1 MSIYE
6 GIWVPL
12 VTPFKNGQPE
22 LDKIQQLATQL
33 IAAGVHGLVVCG
45 TTGEAGTLT
54 EHEQQQLLTAVLEV
68 TKNSCPVLMGMSGSD
83 TRLLAEKVASYTSQH
98 LYGFLLS
105 APSYLRPSQEGVRLH
120 FETIARATEKDIVL
134 YNVPARTGVNIDLS
148 TVIALEKQKNI
159 VAIKESSGNL
169 TQMMGLVNCSH
180 LKVLCGDDAMLLD
193 TLSMGGQGAIS
204 AAAHVRPDLFVQLY
218 ELMRTEHLPEAQALF
233 AEIQPLIRL
242 LFSESNPAPVKAAL
256 AMQGLIQEELRLPMT
271 AMSLAGK
278 IKLAHELE
286 RLAALPLPV
295 KARSLPSPVIN
306 NIRSLR
312 MVR

>member
-12 VTPFKNGQPE
+12 VTPFNQGKPD
-22 LDKIQQLATQL
+22 LDKVQQLATQL
-33 IAAGVHGLVVCG
+33 IAAGIHGLVVCG
-45 TTGEAGTLT
+45 TTGEAATLT
-54 EHEQQQLLTAVLEV
+54 ENEQGQLLSAVLEV
-68 TKNSCPVLMGMSGSD
+68 AKNSCQVLMGISGSD
-83 TRLLAEKVASYTSQH
+83 TRLLAEKVRAYTNQH
-98 LYGFLLS
+98 LQGFLLS

-148 TVIALEKQKNI
+148 TVIALEKQTNI

-180 LKVLCGDDAMLLD
+180 LKVLCGDDAMLMD

-204 AAAHVRPDLFVQLY
+204 AAAHVQPHLFVQLLA
-218 ELMRTEHLPEAQALF
+218 LMRTEHYPEAQALF
-233 AEIQPLIRL
+233 TELQPLIRL

-256 AMQGLIQEELRLPMT
+256 ALQGLIQEELRLPMT
-271 AMSLAGK
+271 AMSLTGK
-278 IKLAHELE
+278 IKLANELE
-286 RLAALPLPV
+286 RLANLSLPV
-295 KARSLPSPVIN
+295 KAKTLPIPVPGQF
-306 NIRSLR
+306 RSLR

>member
-1 MSIYE
+1 MSIHE

-12 VTPFKNGQPE
+12 VTPFKNGKPE
-22 LDKIQQLATQL
+22 LDKVQQLATQL
-33 IAAGVHGLVVCG
+33 IASGIHGLVVCG
-45 TTGEAGTLT
+45 TTGEAATLT
-54 EHEQQQLLTAVLEV
+54 ENEQKQVLTAVLEMA
-68 TKNSCPVLMGMSGSD
+68 KNSCPVLMGISGSD
-83 TRLLAEKVASYTSQH
+83 TRSLAEKVHGYDDQH
-98 LYGFLLS
+98 LHGFLVS

-120 FETIARATEKDIVL
+120 FESIARATEKDIVL
-134 YNVPARTGVNIDLS
+134 YNIPARTGVNIDLS

-169 TQMMGLVNCSH
+169 MQMMGLVNCSH

-218 ELMRTEHLPEAQALF
+218 ELMRADYLPEAQALF
-233 AEIQPLIRL
+233 AEMQPLIRL

-286 RLAALPLPV
+286 RLADLPLPV
-295 KARSLPSPVIN
+295 KARNLPGPVIN
-306 NIRSLR
+306 NVRTLR

>member
-1 MSIYE
+1 MSIYA

-12 VTPFKNGQPE
+12 VTPFHHGLPD
-22 LDKIQQLATQL
+22 LDKIQQLAERL

-45 TTGEAGTLT
+45 TTGEAATLT
-54 EHEQQQLLTAVLEV
+54 ENEQSRLLAAVLEIS
-68 TKNSCPVLMGMSGSD
+68 KNSCPVLMGISGSD
-83 TRLLAEKVASYTSQH
+83 THSLAEKVRAYVNPH
-98 LYGFLLS
+98 LQGFLLS

-120 FETIARATEKDIVL
+120 FEAIAKATEKDIVL

-218 ELMRTEHLPEAQALF
+218 ELMRADYFPEAQALF
-233 AEIQPLIRL
+233 SEMQNLIRL

-256 AMQGLIQEELRLPMT
+256 AMQGLIQEELRLPLT
-271 AMSLAGK
+271 SMSLAGK

-286 RLAALPLPV
+286 RLATLAFPF
-295 KARSLPSPVIN
+295 KARSLPSPVIHH
-306 NIRSLR
+306 IRSLR

>member
-12 VTPFKNGQPE
+12 VTPFQQGKPD
-22 LDKIQQLATQL
+22 LDKVQQLTRQL
-33 IAAGVHGLVVCG
+33 MAAGIHGLVVCG
-45 TTGEAGTLT
+45 TTGEAGTLA
-54 EHEQQQLLTAVLEV
+54 ENEQSAILAAVLEV
-68 TKNSCPVLMGMSGSD
+68 TKYSCPVLMGISGSD
-83 TRLLAEKVASYTSQH
+83 TRMLTEKVRAYSNRH
-98 LYGFLLS
+98 LQGFLLS
-105 APSYLRPSQEGVRLH
+105 APSYLRPSQEGIRLH
-120 FETIARATEKDIVL
+120 AESIAKATEKDIVL

-148 TVIALEKQKNI
+148 TIIALEKQTNI

-218 ELMRTEHLPEAQALF
+218 ELIRADYFPEAQALF
-233 AEIQPLIRL
+233 AEMQPLIRL

-271 AMSLAGK
+271 AMSRAGK
-278 IKLAHELE
+278 IKLANELE
-286 RLAALPLPV
+286 RLADLVLPV
-295 KARSLPSPVIN
+295 KARPMPTPVIN

>member
-12 VTPFKNGQPE
+12 VTPFHQGKPD
-22 LDKIQQLATQL
+22 LDKVQQLTRQL
-33 IAAGVHGLVVCG
+33 MTAGIHGLVVCG
-45 TTGEAGTLT
+45 TTGEAATLT
-54 EHEQQQLLTAVLEV
+54 DNEQTALLAAVLEV
-68 TKNSCPVLMGMSGSD
+68 SKNSCPVLMGISGSD
-83 TRLLAEKVASYTSQH
+83 TRVLAEKVRAYSNQH
-98 LYGFLLS
+98 LQGFLVS
-105 APSYLRPSQEGVRLH
+105 APSYLRPSQEGVRQH
-120 FETIARATEKDIVL
+120 FESIAKATEKDIVL

-148 TVIALEKQKNI
+148 TVIALEKQTNI
-159 VAIKESSGNL
+159 IAIKESSGNL
-169 TQMMGLVNCSH
+169 TKMMGLVNCSH

-218 ELMRTEHLPEAQALF
+218 ELIRADYFPEAQALF
-233 AEIQPLIRL
+233 AEMQPLIRL

-278 IKLAHELE
+278 IKLANELE
-286 RLAALPLPV
+286 RLADLVLPV
-295 KARSLPSPVIN
+295 KARPMPTPVIN